1 MGLESDSSYDSVINE
16 LGSLVVYSEQ
26 VTKF

>member
-1 MGLESDSSYDSVINE
+1 MGLESDSSYGSVIDE

-26 VTKF
+26 ATKF